1 MAITDDIVKT
11 LKDPTPLYAVAGT
24 ADLAAEKLQ
33 QVPALIEKLRAE
45 APERFE
51 KLRAEAPE
59 RFEKIRNTDPKVL
72 QGRVAAQAKDAQTKV
87 TDAFGSVE
95 LDLKKI
101 GESVQDFAL
110 QGVGR
115 AAEAAVRVQE
125 TYGTLAERGKG
136 AVATWRGGVADEIE
150 EIAVAVEPDP
160 RPAPAASTSAPTTD
174 ASPSAPAKKPV
185 AKKAP
190 ARKPA
195 AKPAE

>member
-33 QVPALIEKLRAE
+33 RVPALIEKI
-45 APERFE
+45 
-51 KLRAEAPE
+51 RAEAPE
-59 RFEKIRNTDPKVL
+59 RFEKIRNTDTKVF
-72 QGRVAAQAKDAQTKV
+72 QDRVTAQAKEAQTKV
-87 TDAFGSVE
+87 TEAFGSVE

-115 AAEAAVRVQE
+115 AAEAAVKVQE

-136 AVATWRGGVADEIE
+136 AVATWRGEVADEIE

-160 RPAPAASTSAPTTD
+160 QPAAQPAAAQ
-174 ASPSAPAKKPV
+174 ASVPAPAKKPV

-190 ARKPA
+190 AKKPA

>member
-33 QVPALIEKLRAE
+33 RVPALIEKI
-45 APERFE
+45 
-51 KLRAEAPE
+51 RAEAPE
-59 RFEKIRNTDPKVL
+59 RFEKIRNTDPKLL
-72 QGRVAAQAKDAQTKV
+72 QDRVAAQAKDAQTKV
-87 TDAFGSVE
+87 TEALGSVE

-115 AAEAAVRVQE
+115 AAEAAVKVQE

-136 AVATWRGGVADEIE
+136 AVATWRGDVADEIE

-160 RPAPAASTSAPTTD
+160 RPAAASTSAPAVD
-174 ASPSAPAKKPV
+174 ASASAPAKKPV

-190 ARKPA
+190 AKKPA

>member
-33 QVPALIEKLRAE
+33 RVPALIEKIRAE
-45 APERFE
+45 APERI
-51 KLRAEAPE
+51 
-59 RFEKIRNTDPKVL
+59 EKIRNTDPKVI
-72 QGRVAAQAKDAQTKV
+72 QDRVAAQAKDAQTKV
-87 TDAFGSVE
+87 TEALGSVE

-115 AAEAAVRVQE
+115 AAEAAVKVQE

-136 AVATWRGGVADEIE
+136 AVATWRGEVADEIE

-160 RPAPAASTSAPTTD
+160 RPAAESTSAPTAD
-174 ASPSAPAKKPV
+174 ASASAPAKKPV
-185 AKKAP
+185 AKKTP
-190 ARKPA
+190 AKKPA

>member
-24 ADLAAEKLQ
+24 ADLAAEELQ
-33 QVPALIEKLRAE
+33 KVPALIEKIRAE
-45 APERFE
+45 APQRFD
-51 KLRAEAPE
+51 
-59 RFEKIRNTDPKVL
+59 KIRNTDPKVI
-72 QGRVAAQAKDAQTKV
+72 QDRVTARAKDAQTKV
-87 TDAFGSVE
+87 TQALSTVE

-115 AAEAAVRVQE
+115 AAEAAVKVQE

-136 AVATWRGGVADEIE
+136 AVATWRGEVADEIE
-150 EIAVAVEPDP
+150 EIAAAVEPE
-160 RPAPAASTSAPTTD
+160 PAAEQSADSSASGAD
-174 ASPSAPAKKPV
+174 ASEPAPAKKTTARKTT
-185 AKKAP
+185 AKKT
-190 ARKPA
+190 A